1 MQLNVRVIVI
11 TVHCLP
17 THRIILHN
25 EIVITATVRLMT
37 DGEDDNDDRNDDG
50 PRSQSVLID
59 KSIKIGKSD

>member
-1 MQLNVRVIVI
+1 MQLTVRVIVI

-37 DGEDDNDDRNDDG
+37 DGKDDNDDDD
-50 PRSQSVLID
+50 PRSQL
-59 KSIKIGKSD
+59 IKIGID